1 MALSP
6 EEQKILVRSK
16 ELGKSPQDALQAI
29 ENFRNGVKVQPSLAQ
44 DIASDFSSRV
54 DKASDSIVSDQ
65 NSVSKVLQTVGQ
77 GAGFV
82 GDIAMRAIERV
93 PGVKPAMQK
102 IGEVIASNEAAQ
114 DVASSY
120 ATWKA
125 AHPEAAANLESI
137 GNIASILP
145 AGKVAGAATKATQ
158 RVLDASA
165 DTLSDATKVATKS
178 ASGLMPD
185 VSPSAI
191 MQRIGRIP
199 PTKQAEFQ
207 KMTGSSVGDYLV
219 QRGAVGTSDE
229 VVSALYKDFT
239 QSVKSVDNAL
249 AEAGDTPFKSVA
261 VGSALND
268 VVTKLQSLSRPGA
281 KHPELETAVSL
292 QKKMQGG
299 GLSLSEINEA
309 KRLYE
314 RNVKLDY
321 IKENLA
327 PKVAEAN
334 NLDNAI
340 RTFLFDKAE
349 ELGVQGLREQN
360 KITQASRFLMDEIG
374 KYSEGRAANNA
385 VSLTDWLVLGE
396 VAAEPS
402 ALALY
407 LGKKALS
414 SETLLSK
421 FAKWRAGASKTTN
434 PIKNA
439 DPKKGIGD
447 FLEEQDFFRQLD
459 ASVRSTPQPLPRQTV
474 PKSKAS
480 PKPTSNKPQVNP
492 SPSIPKEL
500 EPLAAEARKFKS
512 AEEFVNNKINV
523 FHATNEAQARSIEK
537 IGYKPSLGRGFSN
550 QPGHFAYFTPSVD
563 GAIRY
568 SKISANGLNKITSGH
583 LKGKILEIEGNM
595 PDFEAF
601 GKAQE
606 KLGVPLLPN
615 DRGQLTM
622 LDIEGLKAAMK
633 KQGYSAIQFKDR
645 YANGERAVA
654 AIPEDVVTKSQLTDL
669 WRKANSK

>member
-512 AEEFVNNKINV
+512 AEEFVSNTKDTPKTARVFVKSKFRDSGGYADFPIIRKVENKTLYQGGS
-523 FHATNEAQARSIEK
+523 AD
-537 IGYKPSLGRGFSN
+537 GRQFW
-550 QPGHFAYFTPSVD
+550 TE
-563 GAIRY
+563 
-568 SKISANGLNKITSGH
+568 NK
-583 LKGKILEIEGNM
+583 KYAEQ
-595 PDFEAF
+595 F
-601 GKAQE
+601 GE
-606 KLGVPLLPN
+606 
-615 DRGQLTM
+615 
-622 LDIEGLKAAMK
+622 
-633 KQGYSAIQFKDR
+633 
-645 YANGERAVA
+645 
-654 AIPEDVVTKSQLTDL
+654 VTKKTGTFYEVDNGNRMTTVYVDADKQLTDL

>member
-512 AEEFVNNKINV
+512 AEEFV
-523 FHATNEAQARSIEK
+523 
-537 IGYKPSLGRGFSN
+537 
-550 QPGHFAYFTPSVD
+550 
-563 GAIRY
+563 
-568 SKISANGLNKITSGH
+568 
-583 LKGKILEIEGNM
+583 
-595 PDFEAF
+595 
-601 GKAQE
+601 KAQ
-606 KLGVPLLPN
+606 
-615 DRGQLTM
+615 
-622 LDIEGLKAAMK
+622 
-633 KQGYSAIQFKDR
+633 
-645 YANGERAVA
+645 GE
-654 AIPEDVVTKSQLTDL
+654 TLTDL